1 MIIHKMKKNLKKK
14 IKKIIRL
21 HKKLNKK
28 LVNCYQ
34 LFKLRISYKVIMY
47 QRTRIVNSLNSL
59 KINLKSKRKLIKK
72 KQQVLLFQLNSF
84 IMILL
89 MKLNQ
94 LILAI
99 NKTFQMFKH

>member
-1 MIIHKMKKNLKKK
+1 MKKNLKKK